1 MKEIESSSGLISLRN
16 TVLVRF
22 AVIFLLLG
30 LMFFLSAWTF
40 NYWEAWVYLFV
51 LLPPMIFTVRYLYK
65 HDPKLL
71 ERRMRVKEK
80 LKTQNLI
87 VAVSGVLFLGVFI
100 VPGFDYRLNWS
111 SVPLV
116 FIVISDTLV
125 LLGYLIMA
133 FVFRVNSYTS
143 RIIEVEKGQKVI
155 TTGPYAR
162 VRHPMYLGLLIF
174 SIFSPLALGSY
185 WALIPALHIIPLLV
199 IRIAAEERELL
210 KNLEGYK
217 QYVIKTKYRLLPGIW

>member
-1 MKEIESSSGLISLRN
+1 MSLRN
-16 TVLVRF
+16 TVFVRF
-22 AVIFLLLG
+22 AVIFLLFG
-30 LMFFLSAWTF
+30 LMFFLPAWTF
-40 NYWEAWVYLFV
+40 GYWQAWVYLFV
-51 LLPPMIFTVRYLYK
+51 LLPPMIFTVRYLFK

-87 VAVSGVLFLGVFI
+87 VAVSWMFFLGLFI
-100 VPGFDYRLNWS
+100 VPGFDHRLNWS

-116 FIVISDTLV
+116 FVIISDTLV
-125 LLGYLIMA
+125 LLGYLIIV
-133 FVFRVNSYTS
+133 FVFKANTYTS

-185 WALIPALHIIPLLV
+185 WALIPALPMIPLLV
-199 IRIAAEERELL
+199 IRITYEERELF

-217 QYVIKTKYRLLPGIW
+217 QYAIKTKHRLLPGIW